1 MYIGYMKLIVGL
13 GNIGDKYKNTRH
25 NAGFMAVDEL
35 FDRSDFQPFKKSDKF
50 RAEIAEGE
58 ISNEKALLVK
68 PHTFMNLSGESV
80 AGIMNFYKIPPEDLI
95 VIHDD
100 ADLPYGT
107 IRIRPDGSDGGHKG
121 IKSIIEHI
129 GSQGFIRVRIGIE
142 APVLFKGRLEDYVL
156 GKFTDAEKRA
166 FISAIDKVPTA
177 VETILEQG
185 IDEAMNTFN

>member
-1 MYIGYMKLIVGL
+1 MKLIVGL

-50 RAEIAEGE
+50 KAEIAEGE
-58 ISNEKALLVK
+58 ILNEKALLLK
-68 PHTFMNLSGESV
+68 PHTFMNLSGEAVSYV
-80 AGIMNFYKIPPEDLI
+80 MNFYKIPLEDLI

-107 IRIRPDGSDGGHKG
+107 MRIRPDGSDGGHKG
-121 IKSIIEHI
+121 IKSIIEHT
-129 GSQGFIRVRIGIE
+129 GSQGFCRIRIGIQ
-142 APVLFKGRLEDYVL
+142 PPSLFKGRLEDYVL
-156 GKFTDAEKRA
+156 GKFTDEEKHS

-177 VETILEQG
+177 VKTILEQG
-185 IDEAMNTFN
+185 IDEAMNRFNS